1 MQQGQGLR
9 LIEPLRDL
17 FKDEVRQLGREL
29 GIAEDLVMRHP
40 FPGPGL
46 AIRIIGEVT
55 PEGVEMVRRAD
66 HIFISMIREA
76 GLYNQISQAYA
87 GLSSDKAVGVMVRG
101 YAETQPESAFSH
113 TNWKQGDKRVYQPM
127 IILRAVTTMD
137 CKCSV
142 KRSTL
147 LGFRLTLALLQS

>member
-87 GLSSDKAVGVMVRG
+87 GLSSDKAVGVMV
-101 YAETQPESAFSH
+101 SA
-113 TNWKQGDKRVYQPM
+113 
-127 IILRAVTTMD
+127 
-137 CKCSV
+137 
-142 KRSTL
+142 
-147 LGFRLTLALLQS
+147 